1 MPEGDANEGSLEHIP
16 NPKNEH
22 SSPVINHVN
31 QDMCGTGM
39 AAASQFGLQHNSSNK
54 SDDTTVNPR
63 IKCHS

>member
-22 SSPVINHVN
+22 SSPVINHLN

-39 AAASQFGLQHNSSNK
+39 AAAGQFGLQ
-54 SDDTTVNPR
+54 PAAQL
-63 IKCHS
+63 